1 LASFNVAIFDMDGLL
16 LDSER
21 PIQDAWIRVSAASGI
36 ALEAATYRQVVGLNA
51 RDSRAHLTRILG
63 ERLSFEDGVRQ
74 VAEELENAFAKP
86 GYPLKPGAK
95 ALLDELKRRSIRCA
109 VASSSDRSEIES
121 RLAKA
126 GVLDHFA
133 AIAAGNEVTRGKP
146 APDIFLLA
154 RERLGMESSASCLVF
169 EDSEPGAKA
178 ALAAGMSVVVV
189 PDLRPPHAAILNQC
203 LMVLDSLD
211 DAVSHCDAWFE
222 LT

>member
-1 LASFNVAIFDMDGLL
+1 MASFSVVVFDMDGLL

-21 PIQDAWIRVSAASGI
+21 PIQDAWIRICAASGI
-36 ALEAATYRQVVGLNA
+36 TLEAEAYRQVVGLNA
-51 RDSRAHLTRILG
+51 RDSRAHLSRILG
-63 ERLSFEDGVRQ
+63 ERLGFEDGAGQ
-74 VAEELENAFAKP
+74 VAEELERAFAAS

-95 ALLDELKRRSIRCA
+95 ALLDELKRRGIRCA

-133 AIAAGNEVTRGKP
+133 AIAAGNEVARGKP

-154 RERLGMESSASCLVF
+154 RERLGVEASVPCLVF
-169 EDSEPGAKA
+169 EDSEPGTRA

-189 PDLRPPHAAILNQC
+189 PDLRPPGAAVLEQC
-203 LMVLDSLD
+203 LAVLDSLE
-211 DAVSHCDAWFE
+211 DAVSHCDAWFG